1 MSADHQLTIGPLSAR
16 YRWSFEMSTTEHLS
30 GLLVVAGLLA
40 VTVFALFEIG
50 NGPVYVLSIVCV
62 SFISILLVYGVRF
75 DQISISSDK
84 IQIDFSDGDTSD
96 TESKD

>member
-1 MSADHQLTIGPLSAR
+1 MSADHQLKIGPLSAR

-30 GLLVVAGLLA
+30 GLLVVAGLIG
-40 VTVFALFEIG
+40 VTVLALLEIG
-50 NGPVYVLSIVCV
+50 NGPLYVLSVVCV

-84 IQIDFSDGDTSD
+84 IRIDFSDSSEGD
-96 TESKD
+96 KD